1 MHCHPLTRSQTHAFS
16 APARCPYFCLL
27 CVPSPSFATIV
38 LGGDN
43 YLDYSDFLN
52 YSPSDDARAVGFAL
66 MAVPGY
72 AI

>member
-1 MHCHPLTRSQTHAFS
+1 
-16 APARCPYFCLL
+16 L